1 MTSVDEV
8 RPDRGKGV
16 RSRLIGQPN
25 SLNTG
30 FRAKRMGMLLERFP
44 DLARMEVIDLGG
56 TVRTWTRSPVRPA
69 HVHLVNPEPPVKGV
83 ADDVLPDWVT
93 MEIGDACALPPHITG
108 RRFDLVFSNS
118 VMEHVGGHEMRR
130 RFADSVHMLSDRHWV
145 QVPHLYFPVEPHWV
159 FPLFQFLPLPVQTTI
174 AAKWPLSAWGK
185 RPRTR
190 AEALPLVMEVELM
203 SRTHMRHYFPD
214 STLIAERFA
223 GFTKSLIACRA
234 S

>member
-1 MTSVDEV
+1 M
-8 RPDRGKGV
+8 
-16 RSRLIGQPN
+16 GQPN

-44 DLARMEVIDLGG
+44 DLAHMEVVDLGG

-69 HVHLVNPEPPVKGV
+69 HVHLINPEPPVKGV

-93 MEIGDACALPPHITG
+93 MEIGDACDLPAHLRE

-118 VMEHVGGHEMRR
+118 VMEHVGGHERR
-130 RFADSVHMLSDRHWV
+130 ARFADSVHMLSDRHWV
-145 QVPHLYFPVEPHWV
+145 QVPYLYFPVEPHWV
-159 FPLFQFLPLPVQTTI
+159 FPLFQFLPLPAQTAI
-174 AAKWPLSAWGK
+174 AARWPLSAWGK
-185 RPRTR
+185 RPRSR

-203 SRTHMRHYFPD
+203 SRTQMRHYFPGSD
-214 STLIAERFA
+214 LIAERFA
-223 GFTKSLIACRA
+223 GLTKSLIACRA